1 MTIQGEAASP
11 LPPWSM
17 PAPNTQVRPEGP
29 PFVTSVS
36 PGCARGWFRRH
47 RHTAISAEAALT
59 PAKIDRF
66 RVQSNAPSGAVTA
79 VRPDHRGLAHLS
91 QMSVKRVTATPVP
104 DGGIEPGADTASLAC
119 STLESSMSIPGNC
132 TVGGLVVW
140 KVCARFPNVGST
152 CGVSSAR

>member
-11 LPPWSM
+11 
-17 PAPNTQVRPEGP
+17 PALVHARSQHASETGRSAVRDLRESRLCEG
-29 PFVTSVS
+29 VVQTTSTHS
-36 PGCARGWFRRH
+36 DQRRSRPH
-47 RHTAISAEAALT
+47 

-79 VRPDHRGLAHLS
+79 VPPDHRGLAHLS

-132 TVGGLVVW
+132 TVGSLVVW